1 MCNRHR
7 CGISG
12 LHESRKENLLKRTA
26 RSIATSAI
34 VCATLAPATA
44 SAGSHHAA
52 ALTVM
57 SASVLAQADDQD
69 SADPKRDV
77 ADLLEQAREAMK
89 EGRLET
95 ADSYITR
102 AEELDVR
109 FGLLHFG
116 DTPKKARRDLVTA
129 IKREEK
135 QPKRPSE
142 RVSPQQEMPQ
152 AKIPSPPQQPSV
164 SMEDATNPLFDV
176 KSSATRHIADAR
188 KALAEGNRVAAE
200 HHYHQ
205 AVAQNAAFGPN
216 EDSPEKL
223 AADIRK
229 AGGTINNVPA
239 QSAAAAQFTQTEPP
253 TEDPVH
259 PLGLDAEQKGPLPLG
274 IAGGQGSPFEEAGAL
289 MPPSDEEITLR
300 MPAAGNSSQG
310 GAKIESARGA
320 SDKLLLEA
328 HRALSFGDVTRARQF
343 GEKAEAL
350 GVGYEF
356 HEDQPAKVLEAV
368 QKFEILNDQQK
379 RGLDPRTAK
388 SQHAQLLLEQA
399 EWLLKW
405 NDLDTAER
413 VVVNVSRMGV
423 DFNTFGVSPQKL
435 LERIKL
441 ARKQGPNPAGL
452 TSAQEKPS
460 PSGLVNPLATDT
472 AEPSSALLAEKKKQA
487 LVLVAQARAA
497 LARGE
502 LPSAKQLAERASS
515 LGVPDSYYAAGE
527 DRPALVLLEIQKNS
541 GPQQP
546 ASVAPGAVQ
555 GGVSLAGGAEAM
567 PGQSPAGAD
576 MPLRL
581 PTEPAVYSPAADT
594 THNVPAQAEMEL
606 RLPGSAGSE
615 AAPQAELA
623 VPLATEE
630 MVEEVV
636 TPGATGAQGSRD
648 PLQMIEWGEQALAS
662 GNVALARTYFQEAQ
676 ALQEQL
682 DETTIER
689 LELNLTRVNAP
700 PGAATPAMKPGDL
713 LPDAAAQQR
722 LVYNQTIIEL
732 SRRTTE
738 AQELFETDPDA
749 GFAILEET
757 RVMIEEAGLDS
768 NMREVL
774 QRRLAQTVEEAKL
787 FVEQRQPMIDLKK
800 RNKSIE
806 EQIAREK
813 LVKQETNQKLAD
825 LVDEYN
831 TLMREERFAEAEL
844 IARRAEELAPD
855 EPVVIQ
861 LKETSRLARN
871 LANQIAIR
879 DAKAIGFTETM
890 GAVDEASIPSA
901 ADYSFGSPDD
911 WIDLTNRRKS
921 LGAGDGLHRSP
932 REIEIE
938 QRLRTPVSLNFA
950 AAPLSTVIKTLGQM
964 ADVNIFLDE
973 IGLADAGL
981 TTDDPVTIDLSQ
993 DVQLKS
999 ALNLILAPRGL
1010 SYVIRD
1016 EVLRITS
1023 EDLSDEHVYVDT
1035 YNVADLVIPIPNF
1048 VPNGEMG
1055 MGGALR
1061 DAYGNVGY
1069 GVRPGMG
1076 STQPLAVAASQ
1087 SGGTSNATLD
1097 PSLMA
1102 QFSGGGAGGGGAAMG
1117 GGQSMGFGGPG
1128 GMGGGSQADFDELIE
1143 LIVSTVAPTSWDEVG
1158 GPGSIREFQTNLSL
1172 VVSQTQEVHEQ
1183 IVDLLEQLRRL
1194 QDLQVTIEVRFITL
1208 NDNFFERI
1216 GVDFDFD
1223 LDDNIDRPFQVFGK
1237 PTEGN
1242 GDASEVG
1249 TDRDIRDRDH
1259 GPSITVGQSAP
1270 GVFSTDLDIPFRQDS
1285 FTLATPQFG
1294 GFNPAAGASLGF
1306 AILSD
1311 LEAFFFIN
1319 AAQGDQRSNVLQAPK
1334 VTLFNGQQAS
1344 VADVSQSPFVI
1355 SVIPVVGDF
1364 AAAQQPVIVV
1374 LSEGTF
1380 LTVQAVVS
1388 SDRRFVRLTV
1398 VPFFSEIRDVDTF
1411 TFTGSTTTTE
1421 DSSSE
1426 GPDDDTTA
1434 RAEGATTVTEGTT
1447 VQLPTFAF
1455 VSVTTTVSVPDG
1467 GTVLL
1472 GGIKRLSE
1480 GRNEFGV
1487 PFLSKIPYVSR
1498 LFKNVGIGRETQSLM
1513 MMVTPRI
1520 IIQEEEEALILN
1532 NP

>member
-1 MCNRHR
+1 M
-7 CGISG
+7 
-12 LHESRKENLLKRTA
+12 KRTA
-26 RSIATSAI
+26 RSLATSAI
-34 VCATLAPATA
+34 VFATLAPATA
-44 SAGSHHAA
+44 SAGSRHAA

-57 SASVLAQADDQD
+57 SASVLAQADDQE
-69 SADPKRDV
+69 SSDPKQDV
-77 ADLLEQAREAMK
+77 ADLLDQAREAMK
-89 EGRLET
+89 EGRYET

-116 DTPKKARRDLVTA
+116 DTPKKARRDLA
-129 IKREEK
+129 AAMKKADK

-152 AKIPSPPQQPSV
+152 AKIPTAPQQPSL
-164 SMEDATNPLFDV
+164 SMEEATNPLFDV
-176 KSSATRHIADAR
+176 KSAAARHVADAR
-188 KALAEGNRVAAE
+188 KALAQGNRVAAE

-205 AVAQNAAFGPN
+205 AVAQNAQFGPN

-229 AGGTINNVPA
+229 AGGKIDNVPS
-239 QSAAAAQFTQTEPP
+239 QSAAAAQFTQTTPP
-253 TEDPVH
+253 TEDPGH
-259 PLGLDAEQKGPLPLG
+259 PLGIGAEQQGPSPLDLV
-274 IAGGQGSPFEEAGAL
+274 AGEGSPFEEANSL
-289 MPPSDEEITLR
+289 TPPTDEEVTLR
-300 MPAAGNSSQG
+300 MPAAGGGSQRG
-310 GAKIESARGA
+310 TQIQSARQA

-328 HRALSFGDVTRARQF
+328 HRSLSFGDVTRARQL

-350 GVGYEF
+350 GVAYEF
-356 HEDQPAKVLEAV
+356 HEDQPTKVLEAV
-368 QKFEILNDQQK
+368 QKFEILNDQQT

-388 SQHAQLLLEQA
+388 MQQAQLLLEQA

-413 VVVNVSRMGV
+413 VAMNVGRMGV
-423 DFNTFGVSPQKL
+423 DFNTFGSSPQKL
-435 LERIKL
+435 LQRIKA
-441 ARKQGPNPAGL
+441 ARNQGSNPSGITATQPQPN
-452 TSAQEKPS
+452 S
-460 PSGLVNPLATDT
+460 SGLVNPLAVDKPAPT
-472 AEPSSALLAEKKKQA
+472 AADPAAMKKQA
-487 LVLVAQARAA
+487 LALVAQARAA

-502 LPSAKQLAERASS
+502 LSTAKNLAEQANA
-515 LGVPDSYYAAGE
+515 LGVPDSHYATGE
-527 DRPALVLLEIQKNS
+527 DRPALVLFEIQKAT
-541 GPQQP
+541 GPQ
-546 ASVAPGAVQ
+546 S
-555 GGVSLAGGAEAM
+555 GVSLAGGTE
-567 PGQSPAGAD
+567 PVAGPNAAGTD
-576 MPLRL
+576 MPQRL
-581 PTEPAVYSPAADT
+581 PTEPAMYSPAADT
-594 THNVPAQAEMEL
+594 TQNVPAQAEMEL
-606 RLPGSAGSE
+606 RLPGSGSSE
-615 AAPQAELA
+615 AATQVDATAPLDAEA
-623 VPLATEE
+623 

-636 TPGATGAQGSRD
+636 EEEVPTGAQGSRD

-662 GNVALARTYFQEAQ
+662 GNLALARTYFQEAST
-676 ALQEQL
+676 LREQL
-682 DETTIER
+682 DEATIQR
-689 LELNLTRVNAP
+689 LEQNLTRVSAP
-700 PGAATPAMKPGDL
+700 PGAATPAVKPGDL
-713 LPDAAAQQR
+713 LPDAAAQQK
-722 LVYNQTIIEL
+722 LIYNQTIIEL
-732 SRRTTE
+732 SRRTAA
-738 AQELFETDPDA
+738 AQEFFDTDPDA
-749 GFAILEET
+749 GFAILEEA
-757 RVMIEEAGLDS
+757 RVMIEAAGLDS
-768 NMREVL
+768 NMKEAL
-774 QRRLAQTVEEAKL
+774 LRRLDKTLEEAKL
-787 FVEQRQPMIDLKK
+787 YVEQRQPMIDLKK
-800 RNKSIE
+800 RNQRIE
-806 EQIAREK
+806 EQIEREK

-825 LVDEYN
+825 LIDEYN
-831 TLMREERFAEAEL
+831 TLIREERFAEAEL
-844 IARRAEELAPD
+844 VARRAEELAPD
-855 EPVVIQ
+855 EPVVNQ
-861 LKETSRLARN
+861 LKITSRLANN
-871 LANQIAIR
+871 LSSQIAIR
-879 DAKAIGFTETM
+879 DAKAIGFTETLE
-890 GAVDEASIPSA
+890 AVDEASIPSA
-901 ADYSFGSPDD
+901 VDYSFGNPED

-921 LGAGDGLHRSP
+921 LGVGDGMHRSP

-950 AAPLSTVIKTLGQM
+950 DAPLSTVIKTLGQM

-1023 EDLSDEHVYVDT
+1023 EDLSDEHVFVET

-1048 VPNGEMG
+1048 VPNGQMG

-1069 GVRPGMG
+1069 GVRPGLG

-1087 SGGTSNATLD
+1087 DGGTSNATLD

-1102 QFSGGGAGGGGAAMG
+1102 QFSGGGAGGGATIGD
-1117 GGQSMGFGGPG
+1117 GQSVGFGGPG

-1237 PTEGN
+1237 PTAGN

-1434 RAEGATTVTEGTT
+1434 RSEGATTVTEGTT

-1487 PFLSKIPYVSR
+1487 PFLSKIPYVNR